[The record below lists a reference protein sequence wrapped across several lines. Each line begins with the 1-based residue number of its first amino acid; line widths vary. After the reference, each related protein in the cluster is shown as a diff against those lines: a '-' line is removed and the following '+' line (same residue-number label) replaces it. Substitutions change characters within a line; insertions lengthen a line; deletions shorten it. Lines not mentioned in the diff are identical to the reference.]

1 MDVLELTNGSLPIS
15 SDRMNNMNKLN
26 ARSIEMNIMKKTS
39 RSHMH
44 DAHGTGIET
53 CVCLYMTVYS
63 YKDNAEHRAPHLNRI
78 VRLSLQER
86 KKDVLQNLE
95 NKGKERRRQRI
106 KLEEQSGERDIKVM
120 AALQSAR
127 KAMKPSL

>member
-1 MDVLELTNGSLPIS
+1 MTSE
-15 SDRMNNMNKLN
+15 RC
-26 ARSIEMNIMKKTS
+26 KTK
-39 RSHMH
+39 
-44 DAHGTGIET
+44 I
-53 CVCLYMTVYS
+53 
-63 YKDNAEHRAPHLNRI
+63 K
-78 VRLSLQER
+78 